1 VPSRIVHHTDAVRI
15 GAFRSRPGDHDFA
28 DSGPTRGHLLVFPRE
43 VVEIEHAGGRP
54 IIAEPNVV
62 MIYNRG
68 QQYSRRALSSAGD
81 RCEWFAYPAHTVI
94 EAHLANGLRADDDE
108 RPFGALTHAPSSARS
123 YLLARLAFD
132 SRAGDAL
139 IVDELAAILL
149 DELLGR
155 VAGARSSA
163 PARSHVEL
171 ADAIRRWLGAH
182 HARNASLETIA
193 RAHAVSVF
201 HLARVFRRVTGTTIH
216 AYRTQ
221 LRLRAA
227 LERLGDGADLSTIAH
242 ELGFSSHSHFSHAFR
257 RGFGVPP
264 SRWREASKI
273 VTAERGARAR

>member
-1 VPSRIVHHTDAVRI
+1 MSSRVVHHSASIRI
-15 GAFRSRPGDHDFA
+15 GAFRSRPGDADFA

-43 VVEIEHAGGRP
+43 AVEIEHADGAP
-54 IIAEPNVV
+54 IIAEPNIV
-62 MIYNRG
+62 MVYNRG
-68 QQYSRRALSSAGD
+68 QHYTRRALSPDGD

-94 EAHLANGLRADDDE
+94 EAHVANGLRVDDEE

-123 YLLARLAFD
+123 YLLARVAFA
-132 SRAGDAL
+132 SAGDEL
-139 IVDELAAILL
+139 IVDELATILL

-155 VAGARSSA
+155 VACTRPRA

-171 ADAIRRWLGAH
+171 ADAVRRWLAAH
-182 HARNASLETIA
+182 HARSATLEAIA

-201 HLARVFRRVTGTTIH
+201 HLARVFRRATGCTIH

-227 LERLGDGADLSTIAH
+227 LERLGDGADLSAIAL

-257 RGFGVPP
+257 RNFGVPP

-273 VTAERGARAR
+273 VTAPRRSLAR